1 MWQNILKD
9 AKKDI
14 LEGLSV
20 LQQNIKPD
28 MLVRYGVGQEEFTF
42 DLDKDFGDFY
52 FGRIRL
58 RTNEY
63 IENSEVK
70 EKVVSIIKELK
81 DSDLRD
87 WSDKGSGKGSF
98 FNTQF
103 IRTIFNREIID
114 IDMKRR

>member
-28 MLVRYGVGQEEFTF
+28 MLVRYGVGQEEFVF
-42 DLDKDFGDFY
+42 DLNKDFGDFY

-70 EKVVSIIKELK
+70 ERVVSIIKELR

-87 WSDKGSGKGSF
+87 WADLSGGRVL
-98 FNTQF
+98 NTLF
-103 IRTIFNREIID
+103 IRTTFYREMID
-114 IDMKRR
+114 IDIMKRR